1 MIEIQRQNLLRIV
14 MGFLFIPTLAFGQ
27 LGAPEDEDI
36 VQVSP
41 KWSQTAAMTGESVQL
56 ALQITINDTWHINS
70 NAPLDDFL
78 IPTQVSFQS
87 PEGVTTGRIYFPEPH
102 LYNFDFSESEVAVYE
117 GTVNLVT
124 SVSVD
129 ESFTAD
135 NISVNGT
142 LTYQACNNTSCL
154 PPQDLEFNAP
164 IPIASGQEEVE
175 EINTAIFSATGS
187 DSRGIRAGGQTAQD
201 SQIAAWISEKGML
214 LTLFLLFMGG
224 LALNLTPCV
233 YPLIPITISYFGGQ
247 GKGSNVK
254 STFILAVFYVLG
266 MAITYSLLGTVAALT
281 GQMIGAALQSPFV
294 LGFIALILVVL
305 ASSMFG
311 AFEIRVPQSLASI
324 GGKSRQGVVGSL
336 FMGLTVGII
345 AAPCIGPFVLS
356 LLIFV
361 GDLGNPF
368 LGFLMFFTLSL
379 GLGLPF
385 LLLGTFSGLMQK
397 LPRSGQWMVWVRY
410 IFGFVLIGMAI
421 YFLEPLF
428 SPTLYKVLL
437 AVDAFA
443 AAIFLGLITRN
454 KSDTRIFKTIKPVV
468 GLLFMAVGFWIVI
481 PAQAE
486 TEGVEWSKYSE
497 ERLQQSIQS
506 DTPVIIDFYADW
518 CIPCKELDQFT
529 FSDQQVMQAAGDFT
543 MLKADLTKNNAP
555 EVRKLKQEYDI
566 RGVPTIVFINNNGEE
581 IRSLRLTGYEPPED
595 FLQRMEKVS
604 S

>member
-1 MIEIQRQNLLRIV
+1 MTEIQRQNLLRIV
-14 MGFLFIPTLAFGQ
+14 MGFLFIPTLTFGQ
-27 LGAPEDEDI
+27 LGAPEDI

-41 KWSQTAAMTGESVQL
+41 KWSQNAALRGESLQL
-56 ALQITINDTWHINS
+56 AVQITIKDTWHINS
-70 NAPLDDFL
+70 NEPLDDFL
-78 IPTQVSFQS
+78 IPTQISFRS

-102 LYNFDFSESEVAVYE
+102 LYNFDFSESDVAVYE

-129 ESFTAD
+129 ESFEGD
-135 NISVNGT
+135 NISIHGT

-154 PPQDLEFNAP
+154 PPQDLDFTAS
-164 IPIASGQEEVE
+164 IPIASDQEAVE
-175 EINTAIFSATGS
+175 EINTAIFSSTGTGS
-187 DSRGIRAGGQTAQD
+187 QGIGSGVQTAQE

-214 LTLFLLFMGG
+214 LTLFLIFMGG

-247 GKGSNVK
+247 AKGSNVK

-281 GQMIGAALQSPFV
+281 GQMIGAALQNPFV
-294 LGFIALILVVL
+294 LGFIATILVLL

-361 GDLGNPF
+361 GDLGNPY

-428 SPTLYKVLL
+428 SPTMYKALL
-437 AVDAFA
+437 AIDAFA

-454 KSDTRIFKTIKPVV
+454 KSDTRIFKVMKPVV
-468 GLLFMAVGFWIVI
+468 GLLFMAVGFWIVL

-486 TEGVEWSKYSE
+486 TDGVVWSKYSE
-497 ERLQQSIQS
+497 ERLQQSVQS
-506 DTPVIIDFYADW
+506 NTPVIIDFYADW

-529 FSDQQVMQAAGDFT
+529 FSDQQVMQAARNFT

-566 RGVPTIVFINNNGEE
+566 RGVPTIVFINTDGEE
-581 IRSLRLTGYEPPED
+581 IPSLRLTGYEPPED
-595 FLQRMEKVS
+595 FIQRMEKIS